1 MRTGYSEWSA
11 AWMTNE
17 PPRVVLVRHGETAW
31 SRDRRHTGRTDIPLT
46 ALGEVQAAAL
56 APRLAAWHFTQVLV
70 SPLSRARLTAGLA
83 GLEDPETC
91 EDLVEWDY
99 GTYEGRTTR
108 SIREHRPG
116 WDLFGDGVPGGETL
130 HQVAARVDRVI
141 ARVRAG
147 TGDVACVA
155 HAHLLRVF
163 AVRWLGVDPVS
174 ARYLVLGPASLSVL
188 GWEREQPVIEHWNT

>member
-70 SPLSRARLTAGLA
+70 SPLSRARLTAELA
-83 GLEDPETC
+83 GLEDPQTC

-99 GTYEGRTTR
+99 GEYEGKR
-108 SIREHRPG
+108 SVDIRKIRPG
-116 WDLFGDGVPGGETL
+116 WNAFQDGCPGGEMPSD
-130 HQVAARVDRVI
+130 VAARADRLI
-141 ARVRAG
+141 ARLAAACGRIA
-147 TGDVACVA
+147 TGGCG
-155 HAHLLRVF
+155 R
-163 AVRWLGVDPVS
+163 S
-174 ARYLVLGPASLSVL
+174 
-188 GWEREQPVIEHWNT
+188 